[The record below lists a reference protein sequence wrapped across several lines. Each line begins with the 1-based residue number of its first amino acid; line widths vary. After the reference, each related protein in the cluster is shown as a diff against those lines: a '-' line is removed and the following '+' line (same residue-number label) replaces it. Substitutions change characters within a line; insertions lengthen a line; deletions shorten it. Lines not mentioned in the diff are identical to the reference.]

1 MVGAGRLLPPGG
13 VKSLRRTGSVP
24 KAYYPRPGADFFL
37 AREQSPPRAGL
48 AASFAPWWRQ
58 EPAPDRVCT
67 KSVLSP
73 PRRRLFSCQ
82 GTKSAP
88 RRVGSVFC
96 PLVASRACAG
106 PGLYQKRTIPAPVQT
121 FFLPGNKMHLVIPL
135 FSSFRLCAG
144 LLLVGAGTPLQEG
157 RGPAIPIALLLF
169 SVQGDACSAEE
180 KSFLKDGGR
189 GGKGTFVHK
198 SSLPPTKSKFPPY
211 SFAARRARAAWSRRR
226 WLELPR
232 NWSSRSRSSS
242 T

>member
-48 AASFAPWWRQ
+48 AASFAPWRRQ

-96 PLVASRACAG
+96 PLAASRACAG
-106 PGLYQKRTIPAPVQT
+106 PGLYQKRTIPAPAQT
-121 FFLPGNKMHLVIPL
+121 FFLPGNKVRPAPGWQ
-135 FSSFRLCAG
+135 RLLPPGGVKSLRRTGSVPKAYYPRAG
-144 LLLVGAGTPLQEG
+144 LA
-157 RGPAIPIALLLF
+157 A
-169 SVQGDACSAEE
+169 
-180 KSFLKDGGR
+180 
-189 GGKGTFVHK
+189 
-198 SSLPPTKSKFPPY
+198 
-211 SFAARRARAAWSRRR
+211 SFAPWRRKSPRRTGSVPKAYYPRPGTDFFLAR
-226 WLELPR
+226 E
-232 NWSSRSRSSS
+232 
-242 T
+242 